1 MAAICIEGGHAVEA
15 TSIHEKDMLPW
26 QPIGEKSIMGYN
38 LKKNVDKKHRKVCR
52 KMLMPELQYLT
63 ELGVNLWITKLWG
76 HVRDVINW

>member
-1 MAAICIEGGHAVEA
+1 MAVIRL
-15 TSIHEKDMLPW
+15 TNDLPLVLTLS
-26 QPIGEKSIMGYN
+26 QAFFKQNNVPQESRFN

-63 ELGVNLWITKLWG
+63 EMGVNLWITKLWG